1 MAEGFARQEK
11 ILAANPLTFPV
22 RLGIGPPPTKELHM
36 FDHRHLRVLPDLEP
50 SRRVFVATGL
60 ASGLALAVQPAS
72 NDHQWKSSS
81 ARIATS

>member
-1 MAEGFARQEK
+1 
-11 ILAANPLTFPV
+11 
-22 RLGIGPPPTKELHM
+22 M

-72 NDHQWKSSS
+72 
-81 ARIATS
+81 A